1 MKYLFRRDTFFASI
15 AVFVSMGLLALLP
28 FNLSVLN
35 PFRVALEDF
44 DFNDM
49 AYSELKKNQETKQDD
64 RMVIVNIGYLDR
76 LALTRILQI
85 VSNEEPKVIGLDV
98 MFDNEKDSLSDAF
111 LFEQLKTT
119 PNLVLAT
126 KLDWNDSKHPLK
138 QSVFKDT
145 SLTLGFVNF
154 VGAEKGTIRYFS
166 PLEKENNN
174 IHMSFAS
181 AITQQAY
188 PQAYQK
194 LIDRNKA
201 IETINYTRHEHK
213 YPLVDGTQLL
223 EGAVVEGIFKDKI
236 VLLGYVSSSPFDIED
251 KYLTPMNEKFAGKT
265 FPDMNGVMIHA
276 NIISMI
282 LDGSYIKKIPSWI
295 TWSLALILTW
305 LHISLFIRY
314 YIDQHIWF
322 HLVAKIAQLISAIF
336 FVYLGL
342 FLFNRYNVKLDMS
355 ITVVA
360 IILAIDVLYF
370 YEALA
375 QWLHKKFNYQ
385 TIFHTNS
392 HGHET

>member
-1 MKYLFRRDTFFASI
+1 MKYLFRRDTFFATI
-15 AVFVSMGLLALLP
+15 AVFVSMGLLSLLP

-49 AYSELKKNQETKQDD
+49 AYSELKKNHDTPVDD
-64 RMVIVNIGYLDR
+64 RIVIVNIGYLDR
-76 LALTRILQI
+76 SSLTSILNI
-85 VSNEEPKVIGLDV
+85 VSAEEPRVIGLDV
-98 MFDNEKDSLSDAF
+98 MFEIEKDSISDAI
-111 LFEQLKTT
+111 LFEQLKST
-119 PNLVLAT
+119 PDLVLAA

-138 QSVFKDT
+138 ESVFKDT
-145 SLTLGFVNF
+145 ALTLGFVNF

-166 PLEKENNN
+166 PVEKENKLK
-174 IHMSFAS
+174 HQSFAS
-181 AITQQAY
+181 AIINIVNPDAY
-188 PQAYQK
+188 KK
-194 LIDRNKA
+194 LIARKKPV
-201 IETINYTRHEHK
+201 ETINYTRHQHK
-213 YPLVDGTQLL
+213 YPLVDGAQLL
-223 EGAVVEGIFKDKI
+223 EGSVVEGIFKNKI
-236 VLLGYVSSSPFDIED
+236 VLLGYVSASPFDIED

-282 LDGSYIKKIPSWI
+282 LDENYIKKIPSWI

>member
-1 MKYLFRRDTFFASI
+1 MKYLFRRDTFFATF
-15 AVFVSMGLLALLP
+15 AVFISMGMLALLP
-28 FNLSVLN
+28 LNLSVLN

-49 AYSELKKNQETKQDD
+49 AYSELKKNQETPVDD
-64 RMVIVNIGYLDR
+64 RIAIVNIGYSDR
-76 LALTRILQI
+76 LTLSRILEV
-85 VSNEEPKVIGLDV
+85 VSADSPKVIGLDV
-98 MFDNEKDSLSDAF
+98 MFDNDKDSLSDAF
-111 LFEQLKTT
+111 LFEQLKAT
-119 PNLVLAT
+119 PNLVLAS
-126 KLDWNDSKHPLK
+126 KIDWSNDQILK
-138 QSVFKDT
+138 ESVFKDT
-145 SLTLGFVNF
+145 SIKLGFVNF
-154 VGAEKGTIRYFS
+154 VGTQKGTIRYFS
-166 PLEKENNN
+166 PIEKENN
-174 IHMSFAS
+174 HVHLSFAS
-181 AITQQAY
+181 AITQKAD
-188 PQAYQK
+188 PHAYQK
-194 LIDRNKA
+194 LLDRKKT
-201 IETINYTRHEHK
+201 IETINYTRHQHK
-213 YPLVDGTQLL
+213 YALIDGAQLL
-223 EGAVVEGIFKDKI
+223 EGLVVDNIFKNKI
-236 VLLGYVSSSPFDIED
+236 VLLGYVSTSPFDIED

-295 TWSLALILTW
+295 TWSLAIILTW

-314 YIDQHIWF
+314 YIDEHIWF

-342 FLFNRYNVKLDMS
+342 FLFNRFNVKLDMS

-375 QWLHKKFNYQ
+375 LWLHKKFNYQ

-392 HGHET
+392 HNHET